1 MEYSYMELLNMLK
14 SSLDTDEMMPKD
26 DNEQAVKKVAEL
38 FDILWNYSY

>member
-26 DNEQAVKKVAEL
+26 DHEQAVKKVSEL

>member
-26 DNEQAVKKVAEL
+26 DHEQAEKKVAEL

>member
-1 MEYSYMELLNMLK
+1 MKYSYMELLNILK

-26 DNEQAVKKVAEL
+26 DNEQAVKKVEEL

>member
-1 MEYSYMELLNMLK
+1 MELLNMLK

-26 DNEQAVKKVAEL
+26 DNEQAVKKVEEL

>member
-14 SSLDTDEMMPKD
+14 SSLDTDEIMPKD
-26 DNEQAVKKVAEL
+26 DNKQAVKKVEEL